1 VTGDAHMPTGRS
13 GAGETVLLVDDND
26 DARTIYGRALEH
38 FGFLILEA
46 ESGDEGIRIAIE
58 DRPAI
63 IIMDLSI
70 PGVDGLTATRMLKD
84 REESRGIPII
94 VLTAHALPEYQERAE
109 AAGCDAYLTK
119 PCEPRRLVEE
129 IRRLLGA

>member
-1 VTGDAHMPTGRS
+1 MTGDAHMRAGGSRS
-13 GAGETVLLVDDND
+13 GETVLLVDDND
-26 DARTIYGRALEH
+26 DARTIYGRALAH

-70 PGVDGLTATRMLKD
+70 PGMDGLTATRMLKD
-84 REESRGIPII
+84 REESRDIPII
-94 VLTAHALPEYQERAE
+94 VLTAHALPEYQARAE
-109 AAGCDAYLTK
+109 VAGCDAYLTK